1 MARALKIRGWWVGPL
16 IPECKGRNEINH
28 NLLTFPRFFV
38 PASFLANDHHLLLA
52 RGDRLRT

>member
-16 IPECKGRNEINH
+16 IPECEGRNEINH

-38 PASFLANDHHLLLA
+38 PASFLANDDHLLLA
-52 RGDRLRT
+52 RGD